1 MQDVPG
7 FLEATEGGGGA
18 GSVMICLAFASCD
31 KEKEQPEPEQAS
43 SDVVKAF
50 LPVSYADKTVD
61 AWYSVFSE
69 EDYKT
74 KVQAVF
80 LFTDSTVII
89 TKSKIYSQEDGRKP
103 SRVIMYEGTFQ
114 IKEGNYKNGIASFK
128 LDYGVTYD
136 VEIVDGQ
143 LTVMNTTYTLQDKAD
158 VPAATESTQDEF
170 IGDVQA
176 YFPALNIETT
186 VLAWY
191 TDTTKESRR
200 IKIEA
205 VYLCTDSMVLFTKS
219 QFYTQKD
226 GRKPSYDVTDIGN
239 YKLEGNYTNGTLNL
253 TLNAN
258 VHLEAEINNGQ
269 LSIEE
274 KVYIKQDNAN
284 LPEPMKQ

>member
-1 MQDVPG
+1 MKMTRLISV
-7 FLEATEGGGGA
+7 FATGL
-18 GSVMICLAFASCD
+18 MICLAFASCD

-128 LDYGVTYD
+128 LDYGVTYN

-158 VPAATESTQDEF
+158 IPAATESTQDEF